1 MSALPTDAIQL
12 PAGVAVTLTYCD
24 RGENDSGAGN
34 QTIGQLS
41 NRTVSMEDLKNMEL
55 YYTHPREEDKS
66 EDGSTQQRR
75 SCKLYDLKHM
85 LCAAL
90 PDLDPD
96 QVEEA
101 GVLVMREFSENVLG
115 AGSTARMEAE
125 VQQMHLDGKV
135 DGSVFSKKHQ
145 HLPCK
150 GIINKKAR
158 HNNVIAD
165 FEQSPDYAK
174 GQGTVVPFRHY
185 PTLRLM
191 RGVAST
197 WMQMDHPLVAEQ
209 NRYPDVYGTNRTK
222 SKTEEPVSGIGW
234 HGDEERSVVWGLRL
248 GAASKGMPLKYQAYR
263 DWKPIGPMVEMLIDP
278 GDVYVMSEKAVGRD
292 FKTHDRELITW
303 RHAAGGPDS
312 TYSSD
317 PLEKWEAKQ
326 VAKERKRA
334 REQ

>member
-1 MSALPTDAIQL
+1 MSGQPAL

-34 QTIGQLS
+34 QTIGQFS
-41 NRTVSMEDLKNMEL
+41 NRTVSMKALREMEH
-55 YYTHPREEDKS
+55 YYIYPRPEEEDEGK
-66 EDGSTQQRR
+66 EGVFEQNRR
-75 SCKLYDLKHM
+75 CKLYDLKQI
-85 LCAAL
+85 LCEAM

-96 QVEEA
+96 QVEDA
-101 GVLVMREFSENVLG
+101 GVLVMKGFAENVLG
-115 AGSTARMEAE
+115 AGSTALMEGE

-135 DGSVFSKKHQ
+135 DGSVFSKKHE

-150 GIINKKAR
+150 GIITKRAR
-158 HNNVIAD
+158 QNNVIAD

-174 GQGTVVPFRHY
+174 GQGTVVSFRHY
-185 PTLRLM
+185 PALRLM
-191 RGVAST
+191 RGVASA

-222 SKTEEPVSGIGW
+222 SKAEEPVSGIGW

-263 DWKPIGPMVEMLIDP
+263 DSKPIGPTVEMLIDP

-292 FKTHDRELITW
+292 FKTRDRALITW

-312 TYSSD
+312 TYASD
-317 PLEKWEAKQ
+317 PHEKWAAKQ
-326 VAKERKRA
+326 AAKRKRERA
-334 REQ
+334 E